1 MGVNYFNRN
10 ERDTKFVLFEH
21 LKVGELLKYDRYKD
35 FSLDDFEMIIQEGLK
50 VCKEVLGPANQDGD
64 REGCCYDEGLVTIPK
79 SFHHCWKVMAENGW
93 ISMSGKPDVGGQGLP
108 AALSGLVSE
117 FFTGANMAFM
127 SYPGLTSANA
137 EVIEHYGTD
146 LDREMFVEKL
156 NTGVWAG
163 TMCLTEPDAGSD
175 AGHARTKAVPDPEA
189 IDPRIYKI
197 DGNKR
202 FITCGD
208 HNLTENIIHL
218 VLARVEGGP
227 PGAKGISL
235 FIVPK
240 VWVNPDGSLGEPN
253 DVFTTGIE
261 HKMGIHGSCTASLS
275 FGENGQCRGILL
287 GEPHSGM
294 AKMFLMMNEA
304 RMGCGVQSLGLASS
318 AYDSALQYAKERVQG
333 PPFTDRKADRVR
345 IIEHEDVRRMLMNL
359 KAGTEGM
366 RAMIGKLY
374 FLIDVALSETDEA
387 KKKQAANQVELL
399 TPLVKAYCSDF
410 GYNLTRDAMQVLG
423 GVGYCAEFPVEQYA
437 RDIKIVS
444 IWEGTNYIQSL
455 DLIGRKLP
463 MEGGGVFQSW
473 IQNIFDFTKEHK
485 EDPDFG
491 PDFKLLFKAA
501 QATGDYTM
509 RFMQYFQGGKPK
521 LIPLSATRFLE
532 CFSEVLMAHLLLEQG
547 LIAREKLKGVEAA
560 SADGYFYR
568 GKMETVKYFCRNILT
583 NVFSRYTSF
592 QQEDTSAVDIP
603 EEAFM

>member
-10 ERDTKFVLFEH
+10 ERDTQFVLFEH
-21 LKVGELLKYDRYKD
+21 LKIGDLLQYDRYKD
-35 FSLDDFEMIIQEGLK
+35 FSQDDFEMIIQEALK
-50 VCKEVLGPANQDGD
+50 VCKEVLGPSMQDGD
-64 REGCCYDEGLVTIPK
+64 REGCRYDDGLVSPPA

-93 ISMSGKPDVGGQGLP
+93 ISMAGPPERGGQGLP
-108 AALSGLVSE
+108 ASLSGLVSE
-117 FFTGANMAFM
+117 FFVGANMALM
-127 SYPGLTSANA
+127 TYPGLTTANA
-137 EVIEHYGTD
+137 DVIEHYGTD

-156 NTGVWAG
+156 NTGVFAG

-175 AGHARTKAVPDPEA
+175 VGYLRTKAVPDLEA
-189 IDPRIYKI
+189 GDPRIYKI
-197 DGNKR
+197 EGNKR

-218 VLARVEGGP
+218 VLARIEGGP
-227 PGAKGISL
+227 AGTKGISL

-240 VWVNPDGSLGEPN
+240 VWVNPDGTLGEPN
-253 DVFTTGIE
+253 DVFCTGIE
-261 HKMGIHGSCTASLS
+261 HKMGIHGSSTASLS
-275 FGENGQCRGILL
+275 FGENGKCRGILL

-294 AKMFLMMNEA
+294 AKMFQMMNEA
-304 RMGCGVQSLGLASS
+304 RMGCGVQSLGLAAS

-333 PPFTDRKADRVR
+333 PPFTNRAAERVR

-374 FLIDVALSETDEA
+374 YLIDVALSEPDAE
-387 KKKQAANQVELL
+387 KKKKAANQVELL

-437 RDIKIVS
+437 RDLKIVS
-444 IWEGTNYIQSL
+444 IWEGTNYIQAL
-455 DLIGRKLP
+455 DLVGRKVP
-463 MEGGGVFQSW
+463 MEGGQVFQTW
-473 IQNIFDFTKEHK
+473 IQEVFAFTAEHK
-485 EDPDFG
+485 EDPDFA

-509 RFMQYFQGGKPK
+509 RYMQYFSGGKAK
-521 LIPLSATRFLE
+521 LIALSVTRFLD
-532 CFSEVLMAHLLLEQG
+532 CFSEVLIAQLLLEQG
-547 LIAREKLKGVEAA
+547 LIAREKLAGAEAG
-560 SADGYFYR
+560 SADRNFYQ
-568 GKMETVKYFCRNILT
+568 GKIETAKFFCRNILP
-583 NVFSRYTSF
+583 NVFARYTSL

-603 EEAFM
+603 EEGF

>member
-50 VCKEVLGPANQDGD
+50 VCKELLGPANQDGD

-79 SFHHCWKVMAENGW
+79 SFHQCWKVMAENGW
-93 ISMSGKPDVGGQGLP
+93 ISMSGKPEVGGQGLP

-197 DGNKR
+197 EGNKR

-253 DVFTTGIE
+253 DVHCTGIE
-261 HKMGIHGSCTASLS
+261 HKMGIHGSSTASLS

-318 AYDSALQYAKERVQG
+318 AYDAALQYSKERVQG
-333 PPFTDRKADRVR
+333 PPFTDRRADRVR

-374 FLIDVALSETDEA
+374 FLIDVALSETRRSQEEA
-387 KKKQAANQVELL
+387 GRQPGRAA
-399 TPLVKAYCSDF
+399 
-410 GYNLTRDAMQVLG
+410 
-423 GVGYCAEFPVEQYA
+423 
-437 RDIKIVS
+437 
-444 IWEGTNYIQSL
+444 
-455 DLIGRKLP
+455 
-463 MEGGGVFQSW
+463 
-473 IQNIFDFTKEHK
+473 
-485 EDPDFG
+485 DPPG
-491 PDFKLLFKAA
+491 QGLLF
-501 QATGDYTM
+501 
-509 RFMQYFQGGKPK
+509 RFRLQSHPRCHAGPGRGG
-521 LIPLSATRFLE
+521 
-532 CFSEVLMAHLLLEQG
+532 LLL
-547 LIAREKLKGVEAA
+547 GV
-560 SADGYFYR
+560 SG
-568 GKMETVKYFCRNILT
+568 G
-583 NVFSRYTSF
+583 
-592 QQEDTSAVDIP
+592 AVR
-603 EEAFM
+603 